1 MLKIFFNLYICILL
15 ESFSLRVAI
24 FKFIINLSYKII
36 SRFMETHLGTKCF
49 LQNGTE
55 PIEKKHPYY
64 DCDDVPRWGQIIEIA
79 SMSAEQ
85 SINGK

>member
-1 MLKIFFNLYICILL
+1 MIKIFFNLYICILL
-15 ESFSLRVAI
+15 VSFSLRVAI
-24 FKFIINLSYKII
+24 FKIIINLFYKII
-36 SRFMETHLGTKCF
+36 SRFMETHLGTKSF

-64 DCDDVPRWGQIIEIA
+64 DCDDAPRWGQIIEIA
-79 SMSAEQ
+79 SMCAEQ